1 LKIETQ
7 QALSKRDLDLKID
20 GPQLGLE
27 FEEEIFVA
35 LRNFLN
41 DKNVEDT
48 IVICGF
54 KDKVWKSRNYPNLFQ
69 LGGSSLI

>member
-1 LKIETQ
+1 MKIATQ
-7 QALSKRDLDLKID
+7 QRISQRGLDLKTD
-20 GPQLGLE
+20 GSQLGLE

-41 DKNVEDT
+41 EKNVKDT

-54 KDKVWKSRNYPNLFQ
+54 EDKVLKSGNILLMRLLKAY
-69 LGGSSLI
+69 

>member
-1 LKIETQ
+1 LKVETQ
-7 QALSKRDLDLKID
+7 QALSQRGLDLKAD

-54 KDKVWKSRNYPNLFQ
+54 EDKV
-69 LGGSSLI
+69 